1 MGASYSFVCCGLL
14 GSALSHPENQSP
26 LLAPIESRS
35 YPDKLKV
42 FGAIAG
48 VGLIF
53 FLIFYS
59 SCHWSLDHCGFIGVT
74 STRNWVFAMLSG
86 IMMGFGGV
94 GLVYAYLRRSDDYGP
109 TAFGS
114 ASGYNAAPT
123 QPAISMI

>member
-1 MGASYSFVCCGLL
+1 L
-14 GSALSHPENQSP
+14 GGALSHPENQSP

-35 YPDKLKV
+35 YPEKLKV
-42 FGAIAG
+42 FGAIGA

-53 FLIFYS
+53 FLIFYG
-59 SCHWSLDHCGFIGVT
+59 SCHWSLDYCGFIGVA

-114 ASGYNAAPT
+114 ASGYNPAPT